1 MAQTIISCSLC
12 GKREDLEAFR
22 TNSNP
27 IVKLMLDEGLCY
39 DCAYWKH
46 TISNL
51 KPNTI
56 IIDGEIW
63 ESIVPLTKP
72 TRRQSKA
79 KDLRFIINLKTQEI
93 FGATGLLLRGRIPE
107 RFSSLV
113 KNTYKFITRDEYVR
127 MQGYNAEMC
136 LSKGCFDRYHC
147 VWYNAAIAEPD
158 EPWNKIPQNYVIGSE
173 DCPSFVNKDV
183 ISND

>member
-1 MAQTIISCSLC
+1 MAQTIISCSHC

-22 TNSNP
+22 VIESP
-27 IVKLMLDEGLCY
+27 IVKLMMEEGLCY

-51 KPNTI
+51 RSGTLV
-56 IIDGEIW
+56 IDGEIW
-63 ESIVPLTKP
+63 ESVVPLSRP
-72 TRRQSKA
+72 SLRQSKT
-79 KDLRFIINLKTQEI
+79 KGLRFIINIETKEV
-93 FGATGLLLRGRIPE
+93 FGATGLVLKGKVPD
-107 RFSSLV
+107 RFSGQV
-113 KNTYKFITRDEYVR
+113 KNTHKFISREDYVR

-147 VWYNAAIAEPD
+147 VWYNAAVAEPD
-158 EPWNKIPQNYVIGSE
+158 EPWNKIPKNYVIGSE

-183 ISND
+183 IRND